1 MANRNAQVLKPH
13 MANTLRNDR
22 TALIAGASGLVG
34 RELIATL
41 LADPRYGAV
50 LSIGRRNQS
59 IEHPKLKQLIV
70 DFRAIPTLPPV
81 EDVFIA
87 LGTTLKVA
95 GSQASMRAVDVD
107 AVVAAASAAKA
118 AGAQRLGVVSSMG
131 ANAKSRMFYIRIKGE
146 MEEAL
151 EQLGF
156 VQTVIAQPS
165 QLSGPR
171 ETLGQPDRIAERVAL
186 IAMRLVRPLIPANY
200 QPIAAKDVAA
210 ALVAAIALGTPGVT
224 RLASGQMQQTV

>member
-1 MANRNAQVLKPH
+1 
-13 MANTLRNDR
+13 MANTLPNGR

-34 RELIATL
+34 RELITTL

-50 LSIGRRNQS
+50 VSIGRRTLS
-59 IEHPKLKQLIV
+59 IEHTKLKQLIV
-70 DFRAIPTLPPV
+70 DFKAIPRLPPV
-81 EDVFIA
+81 DDVFIA

-95 GSQASMRAVDVD
+95 GSQAAMRAVDVD

-131 ANAKSRMFYIRIKGE
+131 ANAKSRMFYVRIKGE

-151 EQLGF
+151 EQFGF

-171 ETLGQPDRIAERVAL
+171 ETLGQPDRAAERIAL
-186 IAMRLVRPLIPANY
+186 TAMRFVRPLIPANY
-200 QPIAAKDVAA
+200 QPIAAKDVTA
-210 ALVAAIALGTPGVT
+210 ALVAAMALDKPGVK
-224 RLASGQMQQTV
+224 RLASGQMQQPL